1 MNSELLILQDNKN
14 LLEAETTR
22 LCDFLY
28 DIFTEFEQLVQQIEQ
43 DQIEIM
49 SISYL
54 EALIYVKLTKLE
66 VDESLVNKY
75 SQITG
80 WDCSYEDFQI
90 EKKATERALNR
101 NPKFPFVFSSTLE
114 IIGLRNEVAMMSYNI
129 WKETYML
136 QIGYYIQKK
145 LLTQLQMIALKKIKT
160 SPPPYLTLN
169 NIIKNAECK
178 SVIRKAIEHQI
189 QNQAKWNEGHKKL
202 LFEVMLEKGL
212 FKTNNPINGNPMSK
226 SAVASTL
233 NQEFELGLSQSTI
246 YKSAKDSITTRLKEL
261 KGEYE
266 SLIDSLYHPDNQ

>member
-1 MNSELLILQDNKN
+1 MNSELLILQDNKD
-14 LLEAETTR
+14 LLEAETIR

-49 SISYL
+49 SINYL
-54 EALIYVKLTKLE
+54 EAQIYMKLTELK

-90 EKKATERALNR
+90 EKKATERALNP
-101 NPKFPFVFSSTLE
+101 NTKFPFVFWSTLE
-114 IIGLRNEVAMMSYNI
+114 IRGLRDEVTLMSYNI

-145 LLTQLQMIALKKIKT
+145 LLTQLQRIAFKKIKT
-160 SPPPYLTLN
+160 SPPPHLTLT
-169 NIIKNAECK
+169 NIIKNTECE
-178 SVIRKAIEHQI
+178 SVIRKAIEHEIIKQE
-189 QNQAKWNEGHKKL
+189 KWNQGHKKL
-202 LFEVMLEKGL
+202 LCDVMLEKGL
-212 FKTNNPINGNPMSK
+212 FRTKNIRTGRQMSK

-233 NQEFELGLSQSTI
+233 NREFELGLSKSTI
-246 YKSAKDSITTRLKEL
+246 DKSSDKSITDITMLNKLTR
-261 KGEYE
+261 EYK
-266 SLIDSLYHPDNQ
+266 SLIDFLIQS